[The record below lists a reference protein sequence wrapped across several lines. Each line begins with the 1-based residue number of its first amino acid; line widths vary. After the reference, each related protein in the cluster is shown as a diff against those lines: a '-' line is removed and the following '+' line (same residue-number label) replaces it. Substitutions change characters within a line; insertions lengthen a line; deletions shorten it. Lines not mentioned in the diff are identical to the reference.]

1 MSENLRFKSAIE
13 IEGPATEGQIKLYES
28 AVDRALRY
36 REALEQIKE
45 RIELLNAGSNT
56 KGRIYRIACKALEE
70 S

>member
-36 REALEQIKE
+36 REALLQIKLYHE
-45 RIELLNAGSNT
+45 NMYGS
-56 KGRIYRIACKALEE
+56 KAKDYIAYDIAVKALEE
-70 S
+70 